1 MSHAIFACKYGGWR
15 TQRFVSSILT
25 SVLVLVAS
33 PLCFAIDLVST
44 NALGQQALNTGNPS
58 SIAISNDG
66 NTVLFLGEDTTLV
79 PGTRGNFYVKRMST
93 GNIVPVL
100 KRPDGLPITRGF
112 TSLFAYMNEPPTRVV
127 FGTIEGDLGPG
138 IGGPGF
144 KILRTEI
151 GSYQYLPIR
160 GIPGGPAMQFN
171 GFAAN
176 SRLDRIYLQTLGPLP
191 VPSNALY
198 QLAEVSAT
206 LPTPPIIHTLR
217 PDGTPSQTGVGG
229 EPERE
234 PNMSASGDGRILA
247 WWDTNFDVD
256 PKGNEGLVTGQ
267 IFIRDTQLGVTRQ
280 VRADN
285 GDNLHFTELPSVSD
299 DGSFVTF
306 WTDSYFTGPCNGD
319 GIYGIDTRTWQREC
333 ISVNTAGEPANSGS
347 YQSDVSA
354 DGNRVVFSSLAQNLG
369 PNFPGL
375 IYLEF
380 GVFVRDRR
388 LGRTVR
394 VDINAQGIPAN
405 GRFQDPFEVTTNRD
419 PRISKNG
426 RWVIFTSDASNLVPN
441 DTNGHEED
449 IFRVDLN
456 RFLPDPSL
464 GAAPLVPVP
473 ALSML
478 ASLVLILAM
487 LGFGVWRCGD

>member
-1 MSHAIFACKYGGWR
+1 MNANRNTLIAVMISMALSSAP
-15 TQRFVSSILT
+15 VS
-25 SVLVLVAS
+25 
-33 PLCFAIDLVST
+33 AIDLVST
-44 NALGQQALNTGNPS
+44 NSAGMQGSIPGNPVS
-58 SIAISNDG
+58 MAISNDG
-66 NTVLFLGEDTTLV
+66 NTVLFLGEDATLV
-79 PGTRGNFYVKRMST
+79 PGTRGNFYVKTMST

-100 KRPDGLPITRGF
+100 KRPDGLPIAYL
-112 TSLFAYMNEPPTRVV
+112 SPIAYMDEPPMRVL
-127 FGTIEGDLGPG
+127 FGTSEGNLGPG
-138 IGGPGF
+138 VGGPGI
-144 KILRTEI
+144 KILSTVI
-151 GSYQYLPIR
+151 GSYQYLPVR
-160 GIPGGPAMQFN
+160 GIPGGPAMQFET
-171 GFAAN
+171 FAAT
-176 SRLDRIYLQTLGPLP
+176 SRLDRIYLQSLGPFP
-191 VPSNALY
+191 FPNNAKY

-217 PDGTPSQTGVGG
+217 PDGTPSQTGIYGNLDQQ
-229 EPERE
+229 
-234 PNMSASGDGRILA
+234 PNIAASGDGRILA
-247 WWDTNFDVD
+247 WWNTNFDVD

-285 GDNLHFTELPSVSD
+285 GENLHYTELPSVAD

-319 GIYGIDTRTWQREC
+319 GIYGIDPRTWQREC
-333 ISVNTAGEPANSGS
+333 ISVNTAGEPADSLS

-375 IYLEF
+375 IYLEL

-405 GRFQDPFEVTTNRD
+405 GRYPDNPLEVTR
-419 PRISKNG
+419 PRHAHISKNG
-426 RWVIFTSDASNLVPN
+426 RWVTFTSDASNLVPN
-441 DTNGHEED
+441 DTNGHGQD
-449 IFRVDLN
+449 VYRVDLN

-464 GAAPLVPVP
+464 GAARLVPVP
-473 ALSML
+473 ALSMM
-478 ASLVLILAM
+478 ASFGLIVAL
-487 LGFGVWRCGD
+487 LGFGIWRSPTLLK